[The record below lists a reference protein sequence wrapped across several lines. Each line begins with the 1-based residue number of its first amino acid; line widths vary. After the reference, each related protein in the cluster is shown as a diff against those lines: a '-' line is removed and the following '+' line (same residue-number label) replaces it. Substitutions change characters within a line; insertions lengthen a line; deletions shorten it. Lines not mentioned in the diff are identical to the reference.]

1 MACENRMRILR
12 QLVSL
17 AICYLLILS
26 GCNNSREQM
35 HDSGALL
42 ESSIVGKELSQ
53 RYCQSCHLYPEPEL
67 LDKKTWERSVL
78 PLMGR
83 LFGIYEE
90 SVPREEILRGAIDRK
105 KVEELDMFPIDQRIS
120 DEDWQQITDY
130 YISAAPDSLERIQ
143 HSPNEDVLK
152 GFDIHS
158 PNPIKDLQQVTLIKL
173 DEETSSLFVG
183 GVDEGRGSLA
193 VLKDGKHLSQ
203 VIPLPS
209 PPTDVSFGTDNISV
223 TLAGS
228 LRLASVNNVFG
239 ELITLFKR
247 SEDITYSSF
256 SKFGTKLNRPVQAV
270 FEDIN
275 GNGLVDILIA
285 EFGYYTGSLTLFENT
300 GNPSNP
306 YTKNILKNV
315 PGAIRVLVEDMN
327 GDGRKDIVCLFAQG
341 DEGIS
346 FFLNQGEGRFIEERV
361 LQFPPTFG
369 SVWFELVDFNKDG
382 HLDILY
388 GNGDNGDYPPISKPY
403 HGIRIFENDGSNR
416 FEQVYFYPMY
426 GVNRCSAKDIDQ
438 DGIPEI
444 IGISYFPDEN
454 NSPRRDFVLLK
465 QESPNTYRPQYL
477 SKNLDSRWITF
488 DIGDIDGDGDMDII
502 LGSHGR
508 YMGSE
513 TVEKMSSPIAI
524 LENKLIR

>member
-1 MACENRMRILR
+1 MACENRTSRFWEI
-12 QLVSL
+12 VSL
-17 AICYLLILS
+17 AICFLLVLS
-26 GCNNSREQM
+26 ACNNSGDKKQVSE
-35 HDSGALL
+35 ALL

-90 SVPREEILRGAIDRK
+90 SVPREEILRGAIDRG
-105 KVEELDMFPIDQRIS
+105 KVEELDMFPTDQRIS
-120 DEDWQQITDY
+120 DEEWQQITDY
-130 YISAAPDSLERIQ
+130 YISAAPDSLESIQ

-158 PNPIKDLQQVTLIKL
+158 PDPIKNLQQVTLIKL
-173 DEETSSLFVG
+173 DEERSSLFVG
-183 GVDEGRGSLA
+183 GIDDGRGSLA
-193 VLKDGKHLSQ
+193 VLKNGKHLSQ

-209 PPTDVSFGTDNISV
+209 PPTDVVFGTDNISV

-228 LRLASVNNVFG
+228 LRLASSNNAFG
-239 ELITLFKR
+239 ELITLFKQ
-247 SEDITYSSF
+247 SGDSTYSSF

-306 YTKNILKNV
+306 YTKTILKNT
-315 PGAIRVLVEDMN
+315 PGAIRVVVEDMN

-346 FFLNQGEGRFIEERV
+346 FFLNQGEGKFIEERV
-361 LQFPPTFG
+361 LRFPPTFG
-369 SVWFELVDFNKDG
+369 SVWFELVDFNMDG

-426 GVNRCSAKDIDQ
+426 GVNKCSAGDFDQ
-438 DGIPEI
+438 DGILEI
-444 IGISYFPDEN
+444 IGISFFPDEN
-454 NSPRRDFVLLK
+454 NSTRRDFVLLK
-465 QESPNTYRPQYL
+465 QESTNKYKPQYL

-488 DIGDIDGDGDMDII
+488 DIGDLDGDGDLDII

-508 YMGSE
+508 YIGSE
-513 TVEKMSSPIAI
+513 AAEEMNSPMAI
-524 LENKLIR
+524 LENKIIP